1 MTPEVK
7 ERIRSAVRDEFWR
20 ILDEQA
26 DDGVVD
32 LAVQDVLEC
41 SGLGAGE
48 DRWSP
53 DDVVLA
59 VRRVLLRALSEFA
72 SVLPRAGSV
81 VVRAWPETY

>member
-1 MTPEVK
+1 MSEVK
-7 ERIRSAVRDEFWR
+7 ERIRSAVKDEFWR
-20 ILDEQA
+20 ILDEQV
-26 DDGVVD
+26 DDRVVE

-59 VRRVLLRALSEFA
+59 VRRVLLKALPEFA
-72 SVLPRAGSV
+72 RDRL
-81 VVRAWPETY
+81 W